1 MCERTAWN
9 VWKRLEPKQ
18 VAERILLEKY
28 PGLTETPNIVN
39 AILDRINT
47 MPSREGPLDE
57 EAIKDHIKREAWLE
71 LQKIVREVDRLP
83 PPT

>member
-1 MCERTAWN
+1 VRTAWN
-9 VWKRLEPKQ
+9 VRKRLEPKQ
-18 VAERILLEKY
+18 VAEKIFLEKY
-28 PGLTETPNIVN
+28 PGLAETPNIVN

-57 EAIKDHIKREAWLE
+57 EAIRDHIKREARLE
-71 LQKIVREVDRLP
+71 LQKIMREIDPLQ